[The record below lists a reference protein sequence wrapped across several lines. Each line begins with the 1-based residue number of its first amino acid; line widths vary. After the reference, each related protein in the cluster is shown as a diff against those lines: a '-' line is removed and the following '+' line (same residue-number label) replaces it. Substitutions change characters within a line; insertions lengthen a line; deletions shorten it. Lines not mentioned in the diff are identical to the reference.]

1 MGVNLYESLTVI
13 CDDKNQISEAAKWKT
28 KPKNKGYLD
37 PRRSPGRMSTMR
49 YSPLDIL
56 MTNII

>member
-1 MGVNLYESLTVI
+1 MGVSLYESLTVI

-37 PRRSPGRMSTMR
+37 TRSSPGRMLTMR